1 MVKCQLFMW
10 HCSAETPSLPVRE
23 GAQHYCGNLYGPL
36 QGGGVD
42 LCKGRPPNVWNRG
55 GGEVLACARNSML
68 LCPIILCHHQTALGL
83 LPKWHGMCS
92 KVYLP
97 YPLQMSPPN
106 SPRVTSTMMHLCSRP
121 KLYAHRITSSTQQW
135 TLWNGFKSSSKQ
147 MQARKQ
153 NIIWF
158 RDTFDKFVKH
168 QTVFLFVSELCGNLS
183 IFKLWFVIG
192 VFAQKWEPGQ

>member
-1 MVKCQLFMW
+1 MDPCKGR
-10 HCSAETPSLPVRE
+10 SR
-23 GAQHYCGNLYGPL
+23 PL
-36 QGGGVD
+36 QGASPQ
-42 LCKGRPPNVWNRG
+42 CMEPRRGRSPGMCP
-55 GGEVLACARNSML
+55 ELYAPLPYNSM
-68 LCPIILCHHQTALGL
+68 
-83 LPKWHGMCS
+83 
-92 KVYLP
+92 
-97 YPLQMSPPN
+97 PPSN
-106 SPRVTSTMMHLCSRP
+106 SPRATSEMTWHVLQSLSALPPTNVTTKQPKSYFHNDALKCSRP